1 MDLKMFVDVN
11 GHRIELR
18 LDKIKKYTRYS
29 LYQVSKVVD
38 GVKVPVYQECF
49 SDFDVKRLTNGEATY
64 SLDVED
70 IDENVDLL
78 GLLD

>member
-1 MDLKMFVDVN
+1 MDLQMFIEVN
-11 GHRIELR
+11 GHKIELR
-18 LDKIKKYTRYS
+18 LDRIKKYSRYS
-29 LYQVSKVVD
+29 LYQVSKVVN
-38 GVKVPVYQECF
+38 GEKVPVYQECF
-49 SDFDVKRLTNGEATY
+49 SDFDVKRLTSGEATY